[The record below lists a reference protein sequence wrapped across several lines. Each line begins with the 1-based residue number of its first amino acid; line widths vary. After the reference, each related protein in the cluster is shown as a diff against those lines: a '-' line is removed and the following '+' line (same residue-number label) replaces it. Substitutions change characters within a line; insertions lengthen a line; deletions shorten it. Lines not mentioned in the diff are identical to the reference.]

1 MPRKQ
6 LSEIPVVILSALMR
20 ALVECLAVFVI
31 TTGTALA
38 VDWPEW
44 RGPNRDGIS
53 AETGLLTSWP
63 EGGPPLLWTTR
74 GLGEGFASFGVSG
87 GKVFTQGQS
96 EGQQFLIALD
106 EESGE
111 ILWRT
116 PNGDTFHER
125 RGGGPRGTPTVDGDR
140 VYALGSNG
148 DLLCARTSDGER
160 LWSTNLL
167 ERFGARNIRWGISE
181 SPLVDG
187 NRVIVNP
194 GGRQA
199 SVVALDKNNGNVI
212 WKAPGDRAGYSSPV
226 AAEVGSI
233 RHYIVLTG
241 GGAVGVRASD
251 GEVLWSY
258 DRISNGTA
266 NVATPI
272 VQGDHVFL
280 STDYGTG
287 CALLRLE
294 PEGEGIRADEVY
306 FHRDMKNH
314 YSTSILLGNY
324 LYGFSSRILTVM
336 NFLTGEIQ
344 WRDRSVGKGQIVT
357 AEGLLYILSDDGVVG
372 LVKAD
377 PAGYHEIARF
387 SIERG
392 EYRTWTLPVIANGKL
407 FLRDQDSLSC
417 YNVKAE

>member
-1 MPRKQ
+1 M
-6 LSEIPVVILSALMR
+6 AL
-20 ALVECLAVFVI
+20 L
-31 TTGTALA
+31 TAAATAAFGL
-38 VDWPEW
+38 DWPQW
-44 RGPNRDGIS
+44 RGPNRDGS
-53 AETGLLTSWP
+53 STETGLLTSWP
-63 EGGPPLLWTTR
+63 EGGPPLLWKKN
-74 GLGEGFASFGVSG
+74 GLGAGFASFAVSG

-96 EGQQFLIALD
+96 DGRQFVIALD
-106 EESGE
+106 EASGE

-116 PNGDTFHER
+116 PNGDTFRDR
-125 RGGGPRGTPTVDGDR
+125 RGGGPRGAPTVDGDSL
-140 VYALGSNG
+140 YALSSNG
-148 DLLCARTSDGER
+148 DLLRARTSDGER

-226 AAEVGSI
+226 AAEVGGI
-233 RHYIVLTG
+233 RHYIVLTA

-251 GEVLWSY
+251 GEVLWRY
-258 DRISNGTA
+258 DRISNSTA

-272 VQGDHVFL
+272 VSGNHVFL
-280 STDYGTG
+280 STNYGTG

-294 PEGEGIRADEVY
+294 REGRGIRANEVY

-314 YSTSILLGNY
+314 YSSSVLLGDY

-387 SIERG
+387 SIEHGRH
-392 EYRTWTLPVIANGKL
+392 RTWTLPVVANGKL
-407 FLRDQDSLSC
+407 FLRDQDTLSC
-417 YNVKAE
+417 YDIKAE